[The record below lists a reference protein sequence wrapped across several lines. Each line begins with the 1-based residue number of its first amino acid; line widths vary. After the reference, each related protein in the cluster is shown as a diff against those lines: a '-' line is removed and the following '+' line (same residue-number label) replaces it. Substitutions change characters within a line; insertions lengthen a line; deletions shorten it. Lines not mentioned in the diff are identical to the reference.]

1 MGSPQSIGPL
11 SDCNQDQRYI
21 TIGEKDFI
29 METYP
34 RFVRSVELSVSDQPH
49 PYHEENSDIALKA
62 WEEEVAKKPSLFNG
76 LVMLD
81 SAMNYQDDILEGTSH
96 LVPYSTFLHWLQ
108 NPEGEGSHLFALGLI
123 ISKEGLPIVG
133 RMADHT
139 FNAGK
144 CYSPSGSL
152 DADDIVDGKIDLL
165 ANVERELGEE
175 TGLDL
180 ANAEIEA
187 GFHMF
192 KTNRNSIAVA
202 RCKFDLT
209 APEICAQINAFIASD
224 PDAELSAVFAIEGK
238 QNYDDNMSEYMVEI
252 LDWHFDQM

>member
-21 TIGEKDFI
+21 TIGEKDII

-76 LVMLD
+76 MVMLD

-108 NPEGEGSHLFALGLI
+108 NPVGEGSHLFALGLI

-139 FNAGK
+139 YHSGK
-144 CYSPSGSL
+144 CYAPSGSL
-152 DADDIVDGKIDLL
+152 DADDIKDGKVSLL
-165 ANVERELGEE
+165 ANIEREIGEE

-180 ANAEIEA
+180 SNAEIES

-192 KTNRNSIAVA
+192 QTGRNFTAVA
-202 RCKFDLT
+202 RCKIDLT
-209 APEICAQINAFIASD
+209 VRELCAQINAFIAHD
-224 PDAELSAVFAIEGK
+224 PNAVLSAVFAIESK
-238 QNYDDNMSEYMVEI
+238 QTYGNNVSDYMVEI